1 MNKKLSDIEKKNQFE
16 VPDGY
21 FEDLPLR
28 IQKRI
33 ESEQQRKQTI
43 ALPSWSLAMAASI
56 ALIIVSV
63 YLLQNNPSSSED
75 LLAEISEE
83 DLIAYIDEL
92 EISSYDIATTFPDIT
107 DYLLLDD
114 VNIIEDVDLEDQA
127 IDDLLLEYNIED
139 LEI

>member
-1 MNKKLSDIEKKNQFE
+1 MNKKLSDIEKKNLFE

-33 ESEQQRKQTI
+33 ELEQQSKQTI

-56 ALIIVSV
+56 ALIIVAV
-63 YLLQNNPSSSED
+63 FLFQNNPSSSED
-75 LLAEISEE
+75 LLAGISEE

-92 EISSYDIATTFPDIT
+92 ELSSYDIATTFPNIT
-107 DYLLLDD
+107 DHLQLDD
-114 VNIIEDVDLEDQA
+114 INIIEDVDLEDQA